1 MEISPDG
8 TKLWIPNA
16 NPEETPY
23 TGQKFQTVEEGVEF
37 YKAYAK
43 AVGFHVRH
51 STMRKTRTGEVAI
64 KYMVC
69 SREGFK
75 PKVKEKN
82 SEKGVCTETKKRRR
96 VSKRV
101 GCKARI
107 VLTRNLKGEYKLHG
121 VELRHTHCLCSTV
134 ARQFLKGNRKLDNA
148 HKTFLANC
156 AKANIGPTKGF
167 RLYKEMVGSFIAI
180 GATCIDFC
188 NFRRDMLA
196 YIAGADAQMVVEDLF
211 KKNEMN
217 PDFYFD
223 FDLDDGGAL
232 CRLFWADSTSR
243 RNFACFGDVMSFDAT
258 YRTNK

>member
-23 TGQKFQTVEEGVEF
+23 IGQKFQTVEEGVEF
-37 YKAYAK
+37 Y
-43 AVGFHVRH
+43 
-51 STMRKTRTGEVAI
+51 
-64 KYMVC
+64 
-69 SREGFK
+69 
-75 PKVKEKN
+75 
-82 SEKGVCTETKKRRR
+82 KRRR

-107 VLTRNLKGEYKLHG
+107 VLTRNPKGEYKLHG

-134 ARQFLKGNRKLDNA
+134 ARQFLKGKRKLDNA

-167 RLYKEMVGSFIAI
+167 RLYKEMVGSFSAI

-188 NFRRDMLA
+188 NFRC
-196 YIAGADAQMVVEDLF
+196 
-211 KKNEMN
+211 NT
-217 PDFYFD
+217 PYFPNIII
-223 FDLDDGGAL
+223 L
-232 CRLFWADSTSR
+232 S
-243 RNFACFGDVMSFDAT
+243 
-258 YRTNK
+258 